1 MSVIIKV
8 CVYYKSRYAT
18 WLSKHLKDSY
28 VCTYR
33 IAGFCRE
40 DFYLAIGSHSK
51 NTYEI
56 RLEICT
62 GFVAISNE
70 MATTTL
76 WPLVIATVAIRTAV
90 GHLLNGHNAVG
101 AVVCTVFYA
110 VFPY

>member
-1 MSVIIKV
+1 MHTYTDTRHTYIVPFQFYMSK
-8 CVYYKSRYAT
+8 
-18 WLSKHLKDSY
+18 L
-28 VCTYR
+28 
-33 IAGFCRE
+33 
-40 DFYLAIGSHSK
+40 HSK

-62 GFVAISNE
+62 GSVAVSNE
-70 MATTTL
+70 TAITTL
-76 WPLVIATVAIRTAV
+76 WPLVIATVAVRTAV

>member
-1 MSVIIKV
+1 MEQSLCLVLHTIDH
-8 CVYYKSRYAT
+8 C
-18 WLSKHLKDSY
+18 H
-28 VCTYR
+28 
-33 IAGFCRE
+33 
-40 DFYLAIGSHSK
+40 HSK

-62 GFVAISNE
+62 GFVAVSNE
-70 MATTTL
+70 TATTTL
-76 WPLVIATVAIRTAV
+76 WPLVIATVAVRTAV